1 MSLRL
6 RPRWPH
12 QSRPDDFEVLEGEEA
27 VGRIYLMYC
36 PDGRPRWH
44 WSLSELAMAGAE
56 NGSGESS
63 NGMADSRD
71 QAVATLKAAWDAV
84 GKR

>member
-6 RPRWPH
+6 RPTWPD
-12 QSRPDDFEVLEGEEA
+12 QSRPDDFEVLEGEET
-27 VGRIYLMYC
+27 VGRIHLMYY

-56 NGSGESS
+56 NNSGDLS
-63 NGMADSRD
+63 NGRADSRD
-71 QAVATLKAAWDAV
+71 QALAALKAAWDAV